1 VRDTVE
7 KVEGRNRGHSRE
19 SGRQKQRGCLGRT
32 PGQSLDSCS
41 TEGDEAKLA

>member
-1 VRDTVE
+1 MTKWDMYLTLCE
-7 KVEGRNRGHSRE
+7 GHSRE